1 MNTLLLI
8 ILFIPLVEI
17 YLFIQIGGQIG
28 AFNTILVILLTA
40 VVGVY
45 FARLQGLNTLKS
57 GITQLYRNQIPIYE
71 MMSGAALAFA
81 ALLLIIPGFLTD
93 FIGFLFLI
101 PFTRRMLAGVETSI
115 ELDLPFH
122 LAERKERIAFAKAA
136 LDNPTVSP
144 AEGLRQVLEA
154 FNVEAEYGLSLIHI

>member
-8 ILFIPLVEI
+8 ILFVPLIEI

-57 GITQLYRNQIPIYE
+57 GITQLYRNQMPIYE
-71 MMSGAALAFA
+71 MMSGAALALA
-81 ALLLIIPGFLTD
+81 ALLLIIPGFATD
-93 FIGFLFLI
+93 LIGFLLI
-101 PFTRRMLAGVETSI
+101 FPVTRNIFFNYLSKKYTKQKSTNKKAKDDLI
-115 ELDLPFH
+115 EGEYED
-122 LAERKERIAFAKAA
+122 K
-136 LDNPTVSP
+136 DN
-144 AEGLRQVLEA
+144 
-154 FNVEAEYGLSLIHI
+154 

>member
-45 FARLQGLNTLKS
+45 FARLQGLSTLKS
-57 GITQLYRNQIPIYE
+57 GITQLYSNQIPVYE
-71 MMSGAALAFA
+71 MMSGAALTLA
-81 ALLLIIPGFLTD
+81 ALLLIIPGFATD
-93 FIGFLFLI
+93 IIGFLLIIPVTRNIFFKFLSKKY
-101 PFTRRMLAGVETSI
+101 TKQKSADEKAKDDLI
-115 ELDLPFH
+115 EGEYED
-122 LAERKERIAFAKAA
+122 K
-136 LDNPTVSP
+136 DN
-144 AEGLRQVLEA
+144 
-154 FNVEAEYGLSLIHI
+154 

>member
-45 FARLQGLNTLKS
+45 FARLQGLSTLKS
-57 GITQLYRNQIPIYE
+57 GITQLYSNQIPVYE
-71 MMSGAALAFA
+71 MMSGAALTLA
-81 ALLLIIPGFLTD
+81 ALLLIIPGFATD
-93 FIGFLFLI
+93 IIGFLLIIPVTRNIFFKFLSKKY
-101 PFTRRMLAGVETSI
+101 TKQKSANEKAKDDLI
-115 ELDLPFH
+115 EGEYED
-122 LAERKERIAFAKAA
+122 K
-136 LDNPTVSP
+136 DN
-144 AEGLRQVLEA
+144 
-154 FNVEAEYGLSLIHI
+154 